1 MINIT
6 LIRHGKTEANK
17 RKAYLGITDEPL
29 SEEGIA
35 ELEGY
40 KKNGKYPKADIVYT
54 SPMIRC
60 RQTAEILYPETSVNI
75 VEEFAEINFGIF
87 EMKNYKDLEDSI
99 EYRKWVDSMC
109 TSKIPKGE
117 SLQKFICRT
126 RNGLKRITP
135 ELQSYE
141 DEAEVVFVV
150 HGGTIM
156 SLLSGLTG
164 KDYYDFQVE
173 NGLGYRV
180 GGGFDNEQ
188 KMYHSHIEKL

>member
-75 VEEFAEINFGIF
+75 VEEFAEMNFGIF

-109 TSKIPKGE
+109 TSKIPGGE
-117 SLQKFICRT
+117 CLQEFILRT

-141 DEAEVVFVV
+141 DETEVVFVV

-180 GGGFDNEQ
+180 GCEFDNEQ
-188 KMYHSHIEKL
+188 KMYHSYIEKL